1 MGTGCIAGSGGDGIT
16 GNCGC
21 IGMPPCTTGPGSITG
36 DWIGKVGD
44 PKGAE
49 KELSNE

>member
-1 MGTGCIAGSGGDGIT
+1 MGTGCIAGGGGGGVT
-16 GNCGC
+16 GNWC
-21 IGMPPCTTGPGSITG
+21 ICIPPCMTGPGDITG
-36 DWIGKVGD
+36 GWIGKVGD